1 VVTAFIDDQKARF
14 GVEPICRVLTAH
26 GVQIAPSSYY
36 AAKTRAA
43 SARAVRDALLLTEI
57 ERVFHHRDL
66 GRGLAGARKVWHLL
80 RREGM
85 EEQLGPI
92 ARCTVERLMR
102 SAGLQGARRGRRFV
116 TTRRDAAA
124 IRPPD
129 RVNRNFTA
137 EAPNRLW
144 IVDFTYVAT

>member
-1 VVTAFIDDQKARF
+1 
-14 GVEPICRVLTAH
+14 VLTAH

-36 AAKTRAA
+36 AANATTA
-43 SARAVRDALLLTEI
+43 SVRAVRDALLLTEI

-80 RREGM
+80 RREGV

-102 SAGLQGARRGRRFV
+102 SAGLARSAAAAGLSPRVGTPRRPGRR
-116 TTRRDAAA
+116 
-124 IRPPD
+124 I
-129 RVNRNFTA
+129 
-137 EAPNRLW
+137 E
-144 IVDFTYVAT
+144 